1 MGRKL
6 WIDMGSVL
14 VLVKLDGKKRLGNI
28 YTREERRRLV
38 LFLFERLIRVLN
50 GLNVYVGTS
59 DDISG
64 DFVVIK
70 DEWGDVNSVIKKAR
84 EVIKDDLLV
93 LPCDLPFV
101 EREDVDRLMGGKV
114 MIVPSQDG
122 GTNAL
127 FLPLNVRVKTQFG
140 ENSLRKHIRIF
151 EKENLPYG
159 IVESDH
165 FRDIDT
171 KEDIEWT
178 LKCKGDSDFSRVI
191 KEEIG

>member
-6 WIDMGSVL
+6 SIDMSSVL
-14 VLVKLDGKKRLGNI
+14 VLVKLDGKNRLSSI
-28 YTREERRRLV
+28 YTVEERRRLV
-38 LFLFERLIRVLN
+38 LFLFERLLRVLK
-50 GLNVYVGTS
+50 GLNVYVGTP

-70 DEWGDVNSVIKKAR
+70 DEWGDVNKVIKKAR
-84 EVIKDDLLV
+84 EVIKDDMLV

-101 EREDVDRLMGGKV
+101 EKEDVDRLMGDKI

-127 FLPLNVRVKTQFG
+127 FLPLKVRVETQFG
-140 ENSLRKHIRIF
+140 ENSFRRHIEIF
-151 EKENLPYG
+151 EEEDLPYE
-159 IVESDH
+159 IVESDR

-171 KEDIEWT
+171 KEDIEWV
-178 LKCKGDSDFSRVI
+178 LKRRGDSDFSRVI